1 MKPVRRAS
9 RAPLVRFRSGILF
22 LLPAAALLLVGCA
35 AGQRT
40 PLDVSRVEPDPGVR
54 REAAPEPE
62 SEPAQKSGP
71 VYVPELLAEGLRDP
85 RGHALLT
92 ELCARAP
99 HRLAG
104 SEGAARAVAWGE
116 EAMRRLAL
124 ENVRLEPVMVPH
136 WERGTLE
143 ELVVLEPAAHAGER
157 IPVLALGGSVATPA
171 GGLEAEVMAV
181 SSFEELHARAAEAK
195 GKLVLF
201 RRPMDPTLL
210 EPFEAY
216 GGAVNQRSSGAI
228 EAGSVGALAA
238 LVRSMTLL
246 QDDEP
251 HTGQMRY
258 AEGVAR
264 VPAAAVSTLGCARI
278 EAWLAAGQR
287 VRLRLALDCRTH
299 EDVLS
304 HNVVGEIVGRERPEE
319 VVLIGAHLDA
329 WDVGDG
335 AHDDGAGCAHVLSAG
350 ALLARSPLGRPRR
363 TVRCVLYMNEE
374 NGLRGGFG
382 YRDAHLAEL
391 ERHVLAIES
400 DRGGGLPLG
409 YASDASGSAR
419 ELLAEL
425 WGGAPCARG
434 GGADI
439 SPLAEFGVTLAGL
452 FPNPQ
457 RYFDFHHS
465 RHDVLAAVHPRELE
479 LGAISLASMAWLAAN
494 HPGDWPRNP
503 PRVASGH

>member
-287 VRLRLALDCRTH
+287 VRQRLALDCRTH

-363 TVRCVLYMNEE
+363 TVRCEI
-374 NGLRGGFG
+374 GR
-382 YRDAHLAEL
+382 AH
-391 ERHVLAIES
+391 V
-400 DRGGGLPLG
+400 
-409 YASDASGSAR
+409 
-419 ELLAEL
+419 
-425 WGGAPCARG
+425 
-434 GGADI
+434 
-439 SPLAEFGVTLAGL
+439 
-452 FPNPQ
+452 
-457 RYFDFHHS
+457 
-465 RHDVLAAVHPRELE
+465 
-479 LGAISLASMAWLAAN
+479 
-494 HPGDWPRNP
+494 
-503 PRVASGH
+503 